1 MTPFKFYLLTDTHY
15 FEPSLGAEGKA
26 FESYMKRE
34 QFFLKESSQIVK
46 ATFEKIA
53 EDKETDIVL
62 IAGDLSKNGE
72 KESHLS
78 FIKELYKL
86 SKKGKKIYV
95 ITAGHDYNEFSYCY
109 KNDERYE
116 VEGTS
121 FDELYEMYYD
131 FGLSEALSV
140 HKRTHSYIAEIAP
153 GVRLLALNCDSSDD
167 VKGVFADDMLSWIKE
182 QTDKAKEDGAFVFA
196 ICHYP
201 IIPGVPVFDLVGD
214 TKVKEWRRVASF
226 LADEGVEIAFTGH
239 MHIQSVNEFTSEKG
253 NRFIDVCTAAL
264 VGSPA
269 RYRRVTV
276 SEEGVMNIESIQT
289 AEFRENT
296 DVPLQKFFDD
306 KFNEA
311 ILERVLGALSGGEG
325 AVGAIKKKAK
335 GFVENGT
342 VGSLSRLLAIKT
354 DKELK
359 EKKLTDLI
367 GEIGLAIFKGDMP
380 YTEGTPVGDTFL
392 RLLKRFSFVIGKV
405 ERKLSKDGN
414 RVDLKEM
421 LLGTIGYNKR
431 YGDNFAEIELF
442 KS

>member
-15 FEPSLGAEGKA
+15 FEPSLGAEGRA
-26 FESYMKRE
+26 FENYMKRE

-53 EDKETDIVL
+53 EDTETEIVL

-86 SKKGKKIYV
+86 HKNGKKIYV

-140 HKRTHSYIAEIAP
+140 HERTHSYIAEIAP
-153 GVRLLALNCDSSDD
+153 GVRLLAINCDSSDD
-167 VKGVFADDMLSWIKE
+167 AKGVFADDMLLWIKE

-296 DVPLQKFFDD
+296 EIPLQKFFDD

-325 AVGAIKKKAK
+325 AVGLIKKKAK
-335 GFVENGT
+335 NFISTAKVGT
-342 VGSLSRLLAIKT
+342 LSNILMIKT

-359 EKKLTDLI
+359 GRKITDII
-367 GEIGLAIFKGDMP
+367 GEVGLSIFAGDMP
-380 YTEGTPVGDTFL
+380 YTEGTAFYDVLSRVF
-392 RLLKRFSFVIGKV
+392 KRFGFVIKKA
-405 ERKLSKDGN
+405 EEKLSKDGS
-414 RVDLKEM
+414 RVDLKRM
-421 LLGTIGYNKR
+421 ILDTVGNNKPYR
-431 YGDNFAEIELF
+431 DNNLEIKLR
-442 KS
+442 

>member
-53 EDKETDIVL
+53 EDNETDIVL

-86 SKKGKKIYV
+86 HKNGKKIYV

-153 GVRLLALNCDSSDD
+153 KVRLLALNCDSSDD
-167 VKGVFADDMLSWIKE
+167 EKGGFADDMLSWIKE
-182 QTDKAKEDGAFVFA
+182 QTDKANEDGAFVFA

-325 AVGAIKKKAK
+325 AVRVIKKKA
-335 GFVENGT
+335 
-342 VGSLSRLLAIKT
+342 A
-354 DKELK
+354 
-359 EKKLTDLI
+359 
-367 GEIGLAIFKGDMP
+367 
-380 YTEGTPVGDTFL
+380 
-392 RLLKRFSFVIGKV
+392 
-405 ERKLSKDGN
+405 
-414 RVDLKEM
+414 
-421 LLGTIGYNKR
+421 
-431 YGDNFAEIELF
+431 
-442 KS
+442 

>member
-26 FESYMKRE
+26 FEEYMKRE

-53 EDKETDIVL
+53 EDTETEIVL
-62 IAGDLSKNGE
+62 IAGDLTKNGE

-86 SKKGKKIYV
+86 NKRGKKIYV
-95 ITAGHDYNEFSYCY
+95 ITAGHDYNDFSYCY

-121 FDELYEMYYD
+121 FSELYEMYYD

-140 HKRTHSYIAEIAP
+140 HERTHSYIAEIAP
-153 GVRLLALNCDSSDD
+153 KVRLLAINCDSSDD
-167 VKGVFADDMLSWIKE
+167 AKGVFAEDMLSWIKE
-182 QTDKAKEDGAFVFA
+182 QTDKAREDGAFVFA
-196 ICHYP
+196 MCHYP
-201 IIPGVPVFDLVGD
+201 VIPGVPVFDFVGD

-226 LADEGVEIAFTGH
+226 LADEGVQVVFTGH

-253 NRFIDVCTAAL
+253 DRFIDICTAAL

-269 RYRRVTV
+269 RYRKVEV
-276 SEEGVMNIESIQT
+276 SEEGVMTIKSIMS

-296 DVPLQKFFDD
+296 DVPLQRFFDD
-306 KFNEA
+306 KFGEA
-311 ILERVLGALSGGEG
+311 ILTRVLGALSGGEG
-325 AVGAIKKKAK
+325 AIGVIKKKAK
-335 GFVENGT
+335 AFVEKGT
-342 VGSLSRLLAIKT
+342 VGSLSSLLMIKI

-359 EKKLTDLI
+359 EKRLTDLI
-367 GEIGLAIFKGDMP
+367 GEVGLAIFKGDMP
-380 YTEGTPVGDTFL
+380 YKKGTPVGDTL
-392 RLLKRFSFVIGKV
+392 SRLLKRFSPIIGIA
-405 ERKLSKDGN
+405 ERKLAKDGI
-414 RVDLKEM
+414 RPDLKKM
-421 LLGTIGYNKR
+421 LLDTVGHNKP
-431 YGDNFAEIELF
+431 YGDNEAEIKL
-442 KS
+442 